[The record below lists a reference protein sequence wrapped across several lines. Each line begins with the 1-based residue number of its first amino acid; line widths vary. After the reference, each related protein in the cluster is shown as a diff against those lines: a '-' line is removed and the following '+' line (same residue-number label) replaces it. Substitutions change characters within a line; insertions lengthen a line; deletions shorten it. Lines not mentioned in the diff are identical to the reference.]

1 MYPPP
6 HMTHVSSSSYDTFK
20 WFPIAQTVNGSI
32 DCVALF
38 NGSILTTSWVGSSSS
53 YKVKNDIEE

>member
-6 HMTHVSSSSYDTFK
+6 HMTPSNG
-20 WFPIAQTVNGSI
+20 FPIAQTVNGSI